1 MSDEL
6 GGEGEGEG
14 EGESDGGGEGESDEE
29 DGEGEREDR
38 EELEKDEDDK
48 QGCSVGGNGGLQDTS
63 NIISLS
69 LVLHTNF
76 CASLARGDWTADCGM
91 RRSNSSNGC
100 ACILGSRTLA
110 LCPISL
116 LQSTAMLMM
125 ALQR

>member
-1 MSDEL
+1 MNLCPFCCTDCLGDRYFLVRIEDPQYLVSEEL

-14 EGESDGGGEGESDEE
+14 EGERDGGGEGESDEE
-29 DGEGEREDR
+29 DGDGEREDR

-76 CASLARGDWTADCGM
+76 CASLALGD
-91 RRSNSSNGC
+91 
-100 ACILGSRTLA
+100 
-110 LCPISL
+110 
-116 LQSTAMLMM
+116 
-125 ALQR
+125 